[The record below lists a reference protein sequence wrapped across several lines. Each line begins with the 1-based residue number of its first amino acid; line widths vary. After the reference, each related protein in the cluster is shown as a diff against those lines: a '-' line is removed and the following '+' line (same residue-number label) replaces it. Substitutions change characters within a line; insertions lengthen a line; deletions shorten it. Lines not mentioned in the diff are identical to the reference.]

1 MIKSMTGYGR
11 GECATEARKFT
22 VEVRSLNGKSLDL
35 SLRTPSSCRSVEQ
48 DLRSAAT
55 RVLLRGKVDMNV
67 AVENLTAV
75 SSTVINRDLFRAYY
89 RELVALSREV
99 AYEIDDEPL
108 MQTILRM
115 PDVVAAGEREQFS
128 AEDVEALMTACTNA
142 LEAIDAF
149 RMQEGAVLIAD
160 MLKRV
165 ETIQELLPEVEKYEV
180 ERIATVRER
189 LSDNLSRA
197 QVVVDNNRFEA
208 EIIYFLEK
216 FDVTEEKVRL
226 AQHINYFREVVADG
240 GDAGRKLGF
249 IAQEMGRE
257 INTLGSKANHHE
269 IQRIVVRMKDEL
281 EKIKEQLL
289 NIL

>member
-11 GECATEARKFT
+11 GERATEVRKFI

-35 SLRTPSSCRSVEQ
+35 SLRTPSSCRSVEP
-48 DLRSAAT
+48 DMRSAAT
-55 RVLLRGKVDMNV
+55 RMLLRGKVDMSV

-75 SSTVINRDLFRAYY
+75 SSTVINRDMFRAYY

-99 AYEIDDEPL
+99 AYEIDTEPL

-128 AEDVEALMTACTNA
+128 AEDVEALMGACTDA
-142 LEAIDAF
+142 LQAIDAF
-149 RMQEGAVLIAD
+149 RVQEGAVLIAD

-165 ETIQELLPEVEKYEV
+165 GIIEELLMQVEPYEA

-189 LSDNLSRA
+189 LAENLAKA
-197 QVVVDNNRFEA
+197 QVAVDNNRFEA

-269 IQRIVVRMKDEL
+269 MQRIVVGMKDEL